1 MALVGWDFPCLVNKF
16 QTKIYGCSPTPKVK
30 IGGFSQLLVLA
41 GKKKLRLELTVHTN
55 FKQNHWIF
63 CTKPNQTKP
72 NLHWWVFIAFYRD
85 SIEQP
90 SIGIAAICW
99 FLKLGRVSFRKA
111 KRRKQ
116 AWVKNSNIIQ
126 LNLDN
131 LVCPCLRDRFHNF
144 WKPPLTNH
152 RDPGWLFTSNPNCQ
166 NPVETVKLCCPGFHV
181 ENFEANLKFQNWP
194 LRVRLAPD
202 QSSKPKSL
210 KSKVSETETFWAK
223 DIAAPRFTF
232 KVSDGNWQLLHS
244 GFFNW
249 NG

>member
-41 GKKKLRLELTVHTN
+41 GKKRLRLELTVHTN

-131 LVCPCLRDRFHNF
+131 FVLVL
-144 WKPPLTNH
+144 
-152 RDPGWLFTSNPNCQ
+152 
-166 NPVETVKLCCPGFHV
+166 ETGFV
-181 ENFEANLKFQNWP
+181 IFGSRPWQITEIQGDYSQAAQT
-194 LRVRLAPD
+194 VR
-202 QSSKPKSL
+202 
-210 KSKVSETETFWAK
+210 
-223 DIAAPRFTF
+223 IR
-232 KVSDGNWQLLHS
+232 
-244 GFFNW
+244 
-249 NG
+249 